1 MLKSSIQP
9 SYPKRSISPNQI
21 CSVNCNILR
30 PVRNRQSVFIHAKA
44 VLLDEVAS
52 FHTGSSNEGIMKLI
66 AASDLIVLSLHVSSD
81 LLDLVVFMQ
90 ILHAPGPPMHLQ
102 IQAKEQTDGNNN
114 NSETK
119 ELPLQTPENKILRYQ
134 QYFSRTCLTHPHPDS
149 IFFDPGLI
157 EPLAKAKL
165 KQARRN
171 LLLKDSFGSPPTLPR
186 GTSLRTRPSSK
197 GNASGPLTCLC
208 SLAWHLGI
216 LTSRTRFRRF
226 SRLTRP
232 TSRRFRLSG
241 RLRQILPM
249 KTNENPVGNPLYLN
263 CNFLET
269 LKGQYTEN
277 KINCICTCP
286 YIQRLPIK
294 C

>member
-30 PVRNRQSVFIHAKA
+30 PVHNRQSVFIHAKA

-119 ELPLQTPENKILRYQ
+119 ELPLQTPENKI
-134 QYFSRTCLTHPHPDS
+134 
-149 IFFDPGLI
+149 
-157 EPLAKAKL
+157 
-165 KQARRN
+165 
-171 LLLKDSFGSPPTLPR
+171 
-186 GTSLRTRPSSK
+186 
-197 GNASGPLTCLC
+197 
-208 SLAWHLGI
+208 
-216 LTSRTRFRRF
+216 
-226 SRLTRP
+226 
-232 TSRRFRLSG
+232 
-241 RLRQILPM
+241 
-249 KTNENPVGNPLYLN
+249 
-263 CNFLET
+263 
-269 LKGQYTEN
+269 
-277 KINCICTCP
+277 
-286 YIQRLPIK
+286 
-294 C
+294 